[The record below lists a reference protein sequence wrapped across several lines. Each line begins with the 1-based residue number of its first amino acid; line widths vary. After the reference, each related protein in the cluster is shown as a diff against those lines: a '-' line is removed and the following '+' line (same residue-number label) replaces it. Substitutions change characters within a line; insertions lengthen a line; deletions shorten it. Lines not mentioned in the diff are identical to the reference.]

1 MKIMVKSSG
10 VKTTSSLNKY
20 VVNTL
25 STGNTEEKIE
35 NLKWAF
41 GRLIEVLAV
50 RNALDIP
57 DLMDILDIEPEYM
70 ELNP

>member
-1 MKIMVKSSG
+1 MDIMVKSSG
-10 VKTTSSLNKY
+10 VKETGSLNEY
-20 VVNTL
+20 VVDIL
-25 STGNTEEKIE
+25 STGDTEEEIE

-41 GRLIEVLAV
+41 GRLIEVLTV
-50 RNALDIP
+50 RNTLDIP